1 MKQRKLSDS
10 VRETLEKAA
19 LLGAEF
25 SVPVLLSAGASPD
38 GLDRLFDDGWLA
50 EAGPSRARFV
60 QPARSQE
67 IAAAIPWSRKRK
79 WHSEL
84 ARACEA
90 LRQPPGNVAHHH
102 LAAREFEAARPMLV
116 RAAEKACLQRR
127 FREALAFIRQAL
139 DIWSAEV
146 EPDARL
152 RILQEMARCAM
163 NCREHSVARL
173 AWEEIFEM
181 ASDAGRL
188 VEAHRQLAELDLR
201 EGCFDEA
208 GRHLEIAA
216 ELAESALAAS
226 EASRCW
232 LAYADYLANRLLVRK
247 AREAVASACRFAE
260 KSENPAL
267 ISEAIGYAGLVAAMC
282 GRASEASDLVER
294 ALRIALDQGL
304 PEQTALAYR
313 RRANVCEYGADYIGE
328 TAAHLEAIRYCRTA
342 GEKPANSL
350 A

>member
-1 MKQRKLSDS
+1 VKQRKLSDS

-163 NCREHSVARL
+163 NCREHSVAR
-173 AWEEIFEM
+173 
-181 ASDAGRL
+181 SPGVGRN
-188 VEAHRQLAELDLR
+188 
-201 EGCFDEA
+201 F
-208 GRHLEIAA
+208 
-216 ELAESALAAS
+216 
-226 EASRCW
+226 
-232 LAYADYLANRLLVRK
+232 
-247 AREAVASACRFAE
+247 
-260 KSENPAL
+260 
-267 ISEAIGYAGLVAAMC
+267 
-282 GRASEASDLVER
+282 
-294 ALRIALDQGL
+294 
-304 PEQTALAYR
+304 
-313 RRANVCEYGADYIGE
+313 
-328 TAAHLEAIRYCRTA
+328 
-342 GEKPANSL
+342 
-350 A
+350 